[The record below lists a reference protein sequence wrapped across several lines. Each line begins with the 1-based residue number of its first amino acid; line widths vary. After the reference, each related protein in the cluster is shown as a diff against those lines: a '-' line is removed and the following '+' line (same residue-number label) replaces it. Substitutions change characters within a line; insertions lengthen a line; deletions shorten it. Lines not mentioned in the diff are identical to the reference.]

1 MGVIIRWRSSN
12 IFAASMGS
20 QFFSSPYDRDG
31 SESLERLIGRDWDG
45 SSERDNDCLVKGRPS
60 INRPIDERSSVDFA
74 IDRDDRIIDASARQ
88 TDLIVFENDSRSL
101 SCGNFIDF
109 GSKINASS
117 SDCEPFSCRRE
128 SDSDLRAIG
137 ARNRIDCVDRCVA
150 SQQNYRQI
158 AAPILDCS
166 DRCSSSLPATFD
178 HCQNRS
184 FY

>member
-1 MGVIIRWRSSN
+1 
-12 IFAASMGS
+12 MGS

-31 SESLERLIGRDWDG
+31 SDSLERLIGRDWDG
-45 SSERDNDCLVKGRPS
+45 SSERDNDCLVKDHPS
-60 INRPIDERSSVDFA
+60 INRPIDARSSVEFA
-74 IDRDDRIIDASARQ
+74 IDRDDRIIDSTDDASARQ

-117 SDCEPFSCRRE
+117 SDCEPFGCRRE
-128 SDSDLRAIG
+128 SDSNLRAVS

-150 SQQNYRQI
+150 SQQDYHQI
-158 AAPILDCS
+158 ASPTYDCS

-178 HCQNRS
+178 HSQNRS
-184 FY
+184 F